1 MTLINTHVLS
11 FILLH
16 SVTGTEDTQN
26 WINVCYFT
34 NWARYRT
41 GLINKNMDVFEMG
54 LDPDLCTH
62 FMYGFGN
69 VVRDTGIGSYK
80 IVSFDP
86 NADHPSG
93 HAQQD
98 GLCLDVCNDPDFK
111 PDWNDPNGVRCDWP
125 CNPSRVLRGYEGLN
139 VGMKRKKSSI
149 KSLISVGGWNFNDCT
164 ASPFDTSG
172 QGSATCQ
179 IFSEIASSSE
189 DDIQRFAANIIVF
202 CRKWGFDGFDLDWEY
217 PVVAGH
223 NTLEKQENGDFKE
236 TPADFQNYINML
248 RILKEAF
255 LAEGVDGV
263 PLLLTAAVGVGKT
276 TADTAYDIPQM
287 TQHLDLVNLMTYDL
301 HGAWSTRTGCNA
313 NLYSTA
319 EDLELEGPVSVSWAV
334 NYWLD
339 KGAPASKLTMG
350 LPTYGRGW
358 TLQDAANN
366 GYNAPATGPSPK
378 GISTKEDGYLSYYE
392 ILEVLGAGARST
404 YDEDRQCPYVIND
417 GRWIGYDND
426 RSLCA
431 KLNFAKS
438 RGLAGSMVWALDL
451 DDFDGSHSGGQSFP
465 LVRLASQ
472 GGQACPSLPSTATT
486 TAVNLPST
494 TTVSVAIGTTT
505 VPLFPDTTTM
515 PVGTTTTATSTFTTV
530 RGVSTTQPVTTSFQ
544 MDGDVI
550 QSGDTIFLRVRS
562 GAGNHVDVQG
572 SAVQSRW
579 KSRGHWQ
586 ALIIQKTSG
595 GVINSGD
602 TVYIQTHTGAH
613 IDVQGEVVQARWQ
626 DQGVWQSMRIQK
638 KSGISGAVLP
648 NDVVCFKA
656 HSGKQLDFGDVVA
669 RATGDSCGD
678 SQAVLIEKEVDG
690 AMFSGDSIHLLAHTG
705 KRVDV
710 QDGVV
715 QARWSEAGEWQR
727 LLLENYGGRSIFSG
741 DVVFLKADTGDYID
755 VEAGAVQARW
765 NDRGLWQQ
773 LVIEKKNGEGA
784 VMPGD
789 TVFLRAHTGKMIDV
803 QNDAVQCRWLDR
815 GSWQTFI
822 LEKSVSRRLSES
834 SLATPIAV
842 FV

>member
-1 MTLINTHVLS
+1 
-11 FILLH
+11 
-16 SVTGTEDTQN
+16 
-26 WINVCYFT
+26 
-34 NWARYRT
+34 
-41 GLINKNMDVFEMG
+41 MD

-69 VVRDTGIGSYK
+69 VVPDTANGGYK

-98 GLCLDVCNDPDFK
+98 GLCLDTCNDPDFK

-139 VGMKRKKSSI
+139 IGMKRKKPSI

-164 ASPFDTSG
+164 ASPFDTTG

-179 IFSEIASSSE
+179 IFSEIAAGSE
-189 DDIQRFAANIIVF
+189 DDIQKFAANIIAF

-223 NTLEKQENGDFKE
+223 NTLEKEANGDFKE
-236 TPADFQNYINML
+236 TPGDLANYINML

-255 LAEGVDGV
+255 LVEGTSGV
-263 PLLLTAAVGVGKT
+263 PLLLTAAVGVGKS
-276 TADTAYDIPQM
+276 TADIAYDIPQM
-287 TQHLDLVNLMTYDL
+287 ARHLDLVNLMTYDL

-334 NYWLD
+334 DYWLE
-339 KGAPASKLTMG
+339 KGIPASKLTMG

-358 TLQDAANN
+358 TLQDAANS

-378 GISTKEDGYLSYYE
+378 GISTKADGYLSYYE
-392 ILEVLGAGARST
+392 ILEVLAAGATST
-404 YDEDRQCPYVIND
+404 YDEERQCPYVINN
-417 GRWIGYDND
+417 GQWIGYDD
-426 RSLCA
+426 ERSFCA

-451 DDFDGSHSGGQSFP
+451 DDFDGKHSGGQSFP
-465 LVRLASQ
+465 LIRLASQ
-472 GGQACPSLPSTATT
+472 GGQACPSSPGTATT
-486 TAVNLPST
+486 TAPVLPST
-494 TTVSVAIGTTT
+494 TSMPVVPTTTT
-505 VPLFPDTTTM
+505 VPIVPATTTAS
-515 PVGTTTTATSTFTTV
+515 VGTTSTITTTFTTV
-530 RGVSTTQPVTTSFQ
+530 LGVSSTQSVTTTTLQ
-544 MDGDVI
+544 MNSDGI
-550 QSGDTIFLRVRS
+550 QSGDIVFLTVRS

-572 SAVQSRW
+572 SAVQARW
-579 KSRGHWQ
+579 KSRGSWQ

-595 GVINSGD
+595 GVVNSGD
-602 TVYIQTHTGAH
+602 TVYMKTHTGAF
-613 IDVQGEVVQARWQ
+613 IDVQGEAVQARWP

-638 KSGISGAVLP
+638 KSGGAGAILP
-648 NDVVCFKA
+648 NDLVCFEA
-656 HSGKQLDFGDVVA
+656 HTGKQLDFGDVVP
-669 RATGDSCGD
+669 RASGSSCGD

-690 AMFSGDSIHLLAHTG
+690 AMFSGDSVHLLAHTG

-710 QDGVV
+710 QDGAVR
-715 QARWSEAGEWQR
+715 ARWSEAGEWQTFV
-727 LLLENYGGRSIFSG
+727 LENYGGRAIFSG
-741 DVVFLKADTGDYID
+741 DVVFLKAHTGAFVD

-765 NDRGLWQQ
+765 TDRGLWQQ
-773 LVIEKKNGEGA
+773 LAIEKKDGA
-784 VMPGD
+784 GVVMPGD
-789 TVFLRAHTGKMIDV
+789 TVFLRAHTGRMIDV

-815 GSWQTFI
+815 GSWQSFV
-822 LEKSVSRRLSES
+822 LEKSALRRMSES
-834 SLATPIAV
+834 SLAIPAEV
-842 FV
+842 LV